1 MDPGTAFADREEI
14 EGLPG
19 LVGVVSK
26 VVMQPYKTDYP
37 FIVLA
42 PSALE
47 INVTSLLQPF
57 GDHLHTLAVQGFN
70 SGPTVWL
77 GVIIELVFIFVAVL
91 LQCSFAQAKRAREI
105 PWVWSAKTRQ
115 KKRKLPDEGK
125 QGADAQTLGRGRRR
139 YQQFGE
145 VPVFQKLEAVWV
157 ELRAAPEV
165 FRKGLGCGDRVRG
178 APLLPFSHRFAV
190 PEHLSPHLGRPR
202 AREQWPHRVDD
213 VAVDWYFRWCRPLG
227 DGVDEGAPW
236 HSAVLE
242 AQEADR
248 QR

>member
-1 MDPGTAFADREEI
+1 MVHVMDPGTAFADREEI

-91 LQCSFAQAKRAREI
+91 LQCYICARPNATREI
-105 PWVWSAKTRQ
+105 TNNMVRENET
-115 KKRKLPDEGK
+115 KKEK
-125 QGADAQTLGRGRRR
+125 
-139 YQQFGE
+139 
-145 VPVFQKLEAVWV
+145 
-157 ELRAAPEV
+157 
-165 FRKGLGCGDRVRG
+165 
-178 APLLPFSHRFAV
+178 
-190 PEHLSPHLGRPR
+190 
-202 AREQWPHRVDD
+202 
-213 VAVDWYFRWCRPLG
+213 
-227 DGVDEGAPW
+227 
-236 HSAVLE
+236 
-242 AQEADR
+242 
-248 QR
+248 